1 MTRYLCTALALS
13 AGLLLTGD
21 TASAQAPDAAR
32 PKLVSPVR
40 GAAELGYTNAARKRE
55 GNLVIATFKV
65 KNLAAAPIAG
75 LRIEEFWYD
84 KGGEIVGGS
93 EPFRYRKPLMPGE
106 VIEIT
111 MKVQPN
117 PKMQRSQMK
126 FSHGD
131 GKNDTIKP
139 KLMPKL

>member
-1 MTRYLCTALALS
+1 MTRHLCTVLALTGGLVLT
-13 AGLLLTGD
+13 AG
-21 TASAQAPDAAR
+21 APSAQAQDAAR
-32 PKLVSPVR
+32 PKLISPIR
-40 GAAELGYTNAARKRE
+40 GSAELGYTNPTRKRE
-55 GNLVIATFKV
+55 GNFVIATFKV
-65 KNLAAAPIAG
+65 KNLAAGPIAG
-75 LRIEEFWYD
+75 LRVEEFWYD

-139 KLMPKL
+139 KLMKTL

>member
-1 MTRYLCTALALS
+1 MTRYLWTALALS

-40 GAAELGYTNAARKRE
+40 GAAELGYTNAVRKPE
-55 GNLVIATFKV
+55 GNMVIATFKV
-65 KNLAAAPIAG
+65 KNLATAPIAG

-93 EPFRYRKPLMPGE
+93 EPG
-106 VIEIT
+106 
-111 MKVQPN
+111 
-117 PKMQRSQMK
+117 
-126 FSHGD
+126 
-131 GKNDTIKP
+131 
-139 KLMPKL
+139 

>member
-1 MTRYLCTALALS
+1 MTRSLS
-13 AGLLLTGD
+13 TVLVFTIGLLAAGQ
-21 TASAQAPDAAR
+21 SVYAQADAAR

-40 GAAELGYTNAARKRE
+40 GAAELGYTNAVRKPE
-55 GNLVIATFKV
+55 GNMVIATFKV

-111 MKVQPN
+111 MKVQRN

>member
-13 AGLLLTGD
+13 AGLLLTSG

-32 PKLVSPVR
+32 PKLISPAR
-40 GAAELGYTNAARKRE
+40 GAAELGYTNAVRKRE
-55 GNLVIATFKV
+55 GGFVIATFKV
-65 KNLAAAPIAG
+65 KNLAASPIAG
-75 LRIEEFWYD
+75 LRVEEYWYD
-84 KGGEIVGGS
+84 NGGEIVGGS
-93 EPFRYRKPLMPGE
+93 EPFRYRKPLMPNE